1 VRPNELDVV
10 PFDRLMRLS
19 KRRRATMQ
27 DKKEV
32 VEENLPV
39 AKDDLI
45 VITGAGGFIGGNLAL
60 YFKSRGFKNIRAV
73 DKKPLYEWYLHVPGV
88 RNLCLDV
95 SVEDNCRR
103 VCEGAV
109 EVYNLAADMGGMG
122 FIERF
127 RVECLRSILINTNMI
142 EAAYRAGARRYF
154 FSSSACAYNTDL
166 QRDPH
171 VRALKESDAYPAMA
185 ERGYGWEKLMSEMF
199 CQEYW
204 AERGM
209 KTFIAR
215 FHNVYGPHGTWD
227 GGREKAPAAL
237 CRKVIEANDTGSKDI
252 TLWGDGS
259 QTRSFMYIDD
269 CVNGID
275 KIVHCDELVATP
287 INLGSSELVSI
298 NELLTKVENVA
309 GLNTRLNRHYDVD
322 APKGVAGR
330 NSDNTFIKKVLGWEP
345 STPLDEGL
353 TVTYRWIEEQYHR
366 RKAGQ
371 RVGIG

>member
-1 VRPNELDVV
+1 VQDN
-10 PFDRLMRLS
+10 
-19 KRRRATMQ
+19 RRSAEK
-27 DKKEV
+27 D
-32 VEENLPV
+32 LPI

-45 VITGAGGFIGGNLAL
+45 VITGAGGFIGGNLAS
-60 YFKSRGFKNIRAV
+60 YFRNRGFTRIRAV
-73 DKKPLYEWYLHVPGV
+73 DKKPLYEWYLHVPGAE
-88 RNLCLDV
+88 NLCLDV
-95 SVEDNCRR
+95 SLEVNCHR

-127 RVECLRSILINTNMI
+127 RIECLRSILINTHMV
-142 EAAYRAGARRYF
+142 EAAYRAGAQRYF

-166 QRDPH
+166 QQDPD

-237 CRKVIEANDTGSKDI
+237 CRKVIEAQDAGSNDI
-252 TLWGDGS
+252 TLWGDGTR
-259 QTRSFMYIDD
+259 TRSFMYIDD
-269 CVNGID
+269 CVKGID
-275 KIVHCDELVATP
+275 RITHCDELIATP

-298 NELLTKVENVA
+298 NDLLTKVEKAA
-309 GLNTRLNRHYDVD
+309 GLNTKLNRHYDLD

-330 NSDNTFIKKVLGWEP
+330 NSDNTFIKQVLGWEP
-345 STPLDEGL
+345 TTSLDDGL
-353 TVTYRWIEEQYHR
+353 AVTYRWISEQYHR
-366 RKAGQ
+366 RKAGE
-371 RVGIG
+371 RVGVG

>member
-1 VRPNELDVV
+1 
-10 PFDRLMRLS
+10 M
-19 KRRRATMQ
+19 KR
-27 DKKEV
+27 V
-32 VEENLPV
+32 VEKDQPL

-45 VITGAGGFIGGNLAL
+45 VITGAGGFIAGNLAL
-60 YFKSRGFKNIRAV
+60 YFSKRGFTNIRAV

-88 RNLCLDV
+88 QNLCLDV

-142 EAAYRAGARRYF
+142 EAAYCAGTQRYF

-166 QRDPH
+166 QRDSN
-171 VRALKESDAYPAMA
+171 VRALKETDAYPAMA

-237 CRKVIEANDTGSKDI
+237 SRKVIEAKDTGSNDI

-275 KIVHCDELVATP
+275 RIVHTDALIATP

-298 NELLTKVENVA
+298 NELLTKIEYVA
-309 GLNTRLNRHYDVD
+309 GLNAKLNRHYDLD

-330 NSDNTFIKKVLGWEP
+330 NSDNTFIKQVLGWEP
-345 STPLDEGL
+345 STPLDKGL
-353 TVTYRWIEEQYHR
+353 AATYRWIEEQYNL
-366 RKAGQ
+366 RKAGK
-371 RVGIG
+371 RVGVG

>member
-1 VRPNELDVV
+1 
-10 PFDRLMRLS
+10 MS
-19 KRRRATMQ
+19 IAMQ
-27 DKKEV
+27 N
-32 VEENLPV
+32 VEHTVEQDAPV

-45 VITGAGGFIGGNLAL
+45 VITGGGGFIAGNLAL
-60 YFKSRGFKNIRAV
+60 YFHNRGFTNIRAV

-88 RNLCLDV
+88 QNLCLDV
-95 SVEDNCRR
+95 SIEENCRR
-103 VCEGAV
+103 VCEGAE

-127 RVECLRSILINTNMI
+127 RIECLRSILINTHMV
-142 EAAYRAGARRYF
+142 EAAYRAGAKRYF
-154 FSSSACAYNTDL
+154 FSSSACAYNTQL
-166 QRDPH
+166 QEQYQ
-171 VRALKESDAYPAMA
+171 VAALKESDAYPAMA
-185 ERGYGWEKLMSEMF
+185 ERGYGWEKLISEMF

-237 CRKVIEANDTGSKDI
+237 CRKVVEAIDKGEHDI
-252 TLWGDGS
+252 TLWGDGNR
-259 QTRSFMYIDD
+259 TRSFMYIDD
-269 CVNGID
+269 CVQGID
-275 KIVHCDELVATP
+275 KITHCDELIAVP

-298 NELLTKVENVA
+298 NELLTRVERAA
-309 GLNTRLNRHYDVD
+309 GLNKPLNRHYDLD

-345 STPLDEGL
+345 STPLDDGL
-353 TVTYRWIEEQYHR
+353 RVTYRWINEQYER
-366 RKAGQ
+366 RKAGK
-371 RVGIG
+371 RVGVG

>member
-1 VRPNELDVV
+1 MSR
-10 PFDRLMRLS
+10 
-19 KRRRATMQ
+19 
-27 DKKEV
+27 V
-32 VEENLPV
+32 VE
-39 AKDDLI
+39 KDQPLDKGDLI

-60 YFKSRGFKNIRAV
+60 HFSKLGFTNIRAV

-88 RNLCLDV
+88 QNLCLDV
-95 SVEDNCRR
+95 SHEENCQR

-127 RVECLRSILINTNMI
+127 RVECLRSILINTHMV
-142 EAAYRAGARRYF
+142 ESAYRAGARRYF

-166 QRDPH
+166 QQDPN

-237 CRKVIEANDTGSKDI
+237 SRKVIEAKDTGAKDI
-252 TLWGDGS
+252 TLWGDGTR
-259 QTRSFMYIDD
+259 TRSFMYIDD
-269 CVNGID
+269 CVAGID
-275 KIVHCDELVATP
+275 KIVHCDDLIATP

-298 NELLTKVENVA
+298 NELLTKIENVA
-309 GLNTRLNRHYDVD
+309 GLKERLHRHYDLD
-322 APKGVAGR
+322 APMGVAGR
-330 NSDNTFIKKVLGWEP
+330 NSDNTFIKQVLGWEP
-345 STPLDEGL
+345 STSLDTGL
-353 TVTYRWIEEQYHR
+353 AATYQWIEEQYLR
-366 RKAGQ
+366 RKAGK